1 MLSFKFQLVDQ
12 IHTMM
17 IHISQLIDK
26 LKKRANYGHDN
37 ISTTQIKSAKEV
49 RTKPLTLI

>member
-1 MLSFKFQLVDQ
+1 
-12 IHTMM
+12 MM

-26 LKKRANYGHDN
+26 LENKASYGHDN

-49 RTKPLTLI
+49 HTKPLKLL